1 MKIAIVPKKI
11 AVVSYPGL
19 VIRSFLAGLISG
31 AAVSVFIHAA
41 EKLAETGLQIYSA
54 VREEPIWLLLAL
66 PMAAAL
72 GLLSYLLLRL
82 DPDVAGSGI
91 PNAEGAIR
99 GMRRL
104 NRLRVAAG
112 TVLGGLITLFGGLSL
127 GLEGPSVAIGAA
139 IGYAV
144 TDWTGSNDRYDPFV
158 AIGGAGAGF
167 AAAFHAPIAGA
178 LFALEEFKSGFGAS
192 LTAAVTT
199 SVLGGTLSYTLL
211 SLALGG
217 GGRLMPVE
225 VVVLPFKLSWTL
237 AIVAAVAGA
246 FAALFIKLLQVIHVS
261 TFLKR
266 VPVVVRLIA
275 AFVATALAAVFLP
288 ETFGVGTNIV
298 LAESQ
303 ALFSPEKM
311 ILLLAV
317 EVLLTAVGFYSKAT
331 GGMLIPALALGAL
344 IGGLGRTVF
353 AGVGVTE
360 EYTAIFVV
368 AVMAAFL
375 GAAFGTPLSSA
386 VLALELTGAS
396 TESMIYIAVSV
407 FIAFIVAEVLK
418 RKPLYEFI
426 IEAELP
432 AKRGSQP
439 KL

>member
-158 AIGGAGAGF
+158 AMGGAGAGF

-192 LTAAVTT
+192 
-199 SVLGGTLSYTLL
+199 
-211 SLALGG
+211 
-217 GGRLMPVE
+217 
-225 VVVLPFKLSWTL
+225 
-237 AIVAAVAGA
+237 
-246 FAALFIKLLQVIHVS
+246 
-261 TFLKR
+261 
-266 VPVVVRLIA
+266 
-275 AFVATALAAVFLP
+275 
-288 ETFGVGTNIV
+288 
-298 LAESQ
+298 
-303 ALFSPEKM
+303 
-311 ILLLAV
+311 
-317 EVLLTAVGFYSKAT
+317 
-331 GGMLIPALALGAL
+331 
-344 IGGLGRTVF
+344 
-353 AGVGVTE
+353 
-360 EYTAIFVV
+360 
-368 AVMAAFL
+368 
-375 GAAFGTPLSSA
+375 
-386 VLALELTGAS
+386 
-396 TESMIYIAVSV
+396 
-407 FIAFIVAEVLK
+407 
-418 RKPLYEFI
+418 
-426 IEAELP
+426 
-432 AKRGSQP
+432 
-439 KL
+439 